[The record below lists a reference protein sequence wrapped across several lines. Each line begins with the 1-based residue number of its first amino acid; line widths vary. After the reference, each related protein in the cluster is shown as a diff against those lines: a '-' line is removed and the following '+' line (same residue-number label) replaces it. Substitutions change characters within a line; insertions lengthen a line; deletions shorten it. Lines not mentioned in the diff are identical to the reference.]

1 MNIKSSIDFFN
12 RNKDSLF
19 LSVITIIF
27 IPIIIDPSLHFIK
40 ALILN
45 YISAFV
51 LLMLISFVLF
61 VAKEKKIITIVW
73 IIFIIFVTANSIY
86 LYLKKENVKVPEI
99 NFYGLY
105 ENDKQGLI
113 KTTNDE
119 LMDKSILKGINDT
132 DVFKIT
138 NKYLPNHILYF
149 LDKEEIF
156 KNYEMKNNILSVLIY
171 KEDNIYKIV
180 NLLQENSLNSPYH
193 TKKHLELIKNT
204 FNEILNLN
212 SVNKEDV
219 IRDLLIIY
227 QQNFI
232 RNSSAFLLNKIYDFK
247 TAYDKYNISVNSI
260 YSILHKYKRLVSDN
274 NIISKINFLLNIE
287 QSNSK
292 YILASMNMS
301 NNDYNSAIKNLIA
314 CMQLSPYY
322 PYDNYEEF
330 LKDFE
335 AYYHVIQINSYDYL
349 KSAQEFS
356 DIFLNVDE
364 NHIFQKNIYTTKLS
378 SNYLE
383 IVPPFFIIKD
393 ILVRTDLNDEIYIL
407 IENKFNELLHRN
419 SIFKFYFA
427 DIVKFLP
434 KGKEKLN
441 DIYFDRLDESKMLL
455 EDFMKLDNN
464 FDNVIFQK
472 LIAIYMFKQSYEK
485 KDYSKEI
492 QELFNKIGDDRLIN
506 GPTP

>member
-1 MNIKSSIDFFN
+1 MTSSLYFIKE
-12 RNKDSLF
+12 LF
-19 LSVITIIF
+19 QNY
-27 IPIIIDPSLHFIK
+27 IPIF
-40 ALILN
+40 
-45 YISAFV
+45 
-51 LLMLISFVLF
+51 LLFMFISFVLYI
-61 VAKEKKIITIVW
+61 VKEKRIIIIIW
-73 IIFIIFVTANSIY
+73 IIFIILVTANSTY
-86 LYLKKENVKVPEI
+86 LYLKKDDIKFPEI

-105 ENDKQGLI
+105 QNDKQGLI
-113 KTTNDE
+113 KTNNDE
-119 LMDKSILKGINDT
+119 LMDISILKGLNDT

-149 LDKEEIF
+149 LEKEEIF
-156 KNYEMKNNILSVLIY
+156 RNYQYKNNILSVLIY

-180 NLLQENSLNSPYH
+180 NFLQENSLDSPYH

-219 IRDLLIIY
+219 IRDLLIVY

-247 TAYDKYNISVNSI
+247 TAYDKYNMSVDSI
-260 YSILHKYKRLVSDN
+260 YSILHKYKRLISDK

-287 QSNSK
+287 QANSK
-292 YILASMNMS
+292 YILASMNIM
-301 NNDYNSAIKNLIA
+301 NNDYNSAVKNIIA

-330 LKDFE
+330 LKDYE
-335 AYYHVIQINSYDYL
+335 AYYHVLQRNSYEYL
-349 KSAQEFS
+349 KSNPYFL
-356 DIFLNVDE
+356 DIFNEDGKE
-364 NHIFQKNIYTTKLS
+364 SFQKNRYTDILS
-378 SNYLE
+378 GNYLE
-383 IVPPFFIIKD
+383 IPPPFFMIKD
-393 ILVRTDLNDEIYIL
+393 ILVTEDLNYETYIL
-407 IENKFNELLHRN
+407 IENKFNELLN
-419 SIFKFYFA
+419 LENIFKFYFA

-441 DIYFDRLDESKMLL
+441 DIYFDRVDESKMLL
-455 EDFMKLDNN
+455 EDFMKFDNN
-464 FDNVIFQK
+464 FNNVIYQK
-472 LIAIYMFKQSYEK
+472 LIALYMFKASYEK

-492 QELFNKIGDDRLIN
+492 NELFDNIGESRLKN